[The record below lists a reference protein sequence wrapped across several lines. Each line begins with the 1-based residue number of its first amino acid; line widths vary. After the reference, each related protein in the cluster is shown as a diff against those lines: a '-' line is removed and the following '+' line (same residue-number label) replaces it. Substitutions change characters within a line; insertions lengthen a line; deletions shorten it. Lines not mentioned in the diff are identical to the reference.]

1 MTTTLSIAD
10 YAKIINA
17 CWRKTA
23 DGVLETAVA
32 CAQAKKSLTK
42 DDDRKALV
50 DKLDFSAAT
59 FSKLVVIGE
68 CKALQTS
75 QTKAILPPNYTI
87 IYELAKLEDA
97 ELKRALSDGIVTPKM
112 SRASLKLWSGVGS
125 TKEHEDEV
133 VFGTLRIK
141 SDYDSRKKM
150 QLEAELEKLKA
161 KFDFEFERPRDP
173 MLEERERLEK
183 RFDRLLRKRARD
195 HIRDLKSQKL
205 GSGRNKVSDEQAGK
219 LWPFSE
225 ADVKIVDEATPEQ
238 VRAILTKVGSADQY
252 KRIFDEVR
260 RICGLSEVQVEEHP
274 TLDPNEAVEE
284 LLHVS
289 QQGQA
294 PTAKSTNNGRGTA
307 RH

>member
-10 YAKIINA
+10 YAKKINA

-32 CAQAKKSLTK
+32 CAEAKKSLTK

-75 QTKAILPPNYTI
+75 HTKAILPPNYTI

-161 KFDFEFERPRDP
+161 KFDFEFERP
-173 MLEERERLEK
+173 K
-183 RFDRLLRKRARD
+183 R
-195 HIRDLKSQKL
+195 
-205 GSGRNKVSDEQAGK
+205 
-219 LWPFSE
+219 
-225 ADVKIVDEATPEQ
+225 
-238 VRAILTKVGSADQY
+238 
-252 KRIFDEVR
+252 
-260 RICGLSEVQVEEHP
+260 
-274 TLDPNEAVEE
+274 
-284 LLHVS
+284 
-289 QQGQA
+289 
-294 PTAKSTNNGRGTA
+294 GRGWRRGSIGCCASEHGITFEISSLRSWGLDA
-307 RH
+307 TRCRMSKRGSSGHSAKPT